1 MQVHGMEG
9 LKAAVETESTSRKC
23 FIAIA
28 SIVAFVCA
36 AVIGGI
42 YIAWYANVREIQD
55 SFENLC
61 D

>member
-1 MQVHGMEG
+1 MEG

-28 SIVAFVCA
+28 SIAAFVCA
-36 AVIGGI
+36 TVIGGI